1 MLILASKNKQR
12 GVIMEELVKYI
23 VTNLVDN
30 EEAVNIESS
39 REGDEINIIVTV
51 APEDV
56 GKVIGKNGRIA
67 QSIRAI
73 VKSVSAK
80 EKIRY
85 NVKINK

>member
-1 MLILASKNKQR
+1 
-12 GVIMEELVKYI
+12 MEELVRYI

-30 EEAVNIESS
+30 EEQVKIESV
-39 REGDEINIIVTV
+39 RENDSINIIVTV
-51 APEDV
+51 APDDI

>member
-1 MLILASKNKQR
+1 
-12 GVIMEELVKYI
+12 MEELVKYI
-23 VTNLVDN
+23 VNNLVDN
-30 EEAVNIESS
+30 EEEVKIESV
-39 REGDEINIIVTV
+39 REGDEINIMVTV
-51 APEDV
+51 APDDV

>member
-1 MLILASKNKQR
+1 
-12 GVIMEELVKYI
+12 MEELVKYI

-30 EEAVNIESS
+30 EEEVKIESL
-39 REGDEINIIVTV
+39 REGDSINIIVTV

-85 NVKINK
+85 NVKINKQ

>member
-1 MLILASKNKQR
+1 
-12 GVIMEELVKYI
+12 MEELVKYI
-23 VTNLVDN
+23 VCNLVDN
-30 EEAVNIESS
+30 EEEVKIESV
-39 REGDEINIIVTV
+39 REGDSINIIVTV
-51 APEDV
+51 APDDI

>member
-1 MLILASKNKQR
+1 
-12 GVIMEELVKYI
+12 MEKLVKYI

-30 EEAVNIESS
+30 EEEVKIESI

>member
-1 MLILASKNKQR
+1 
-12 GVIMEELVKYI
+12 MEELVKYI

-30 EEAVNIESS
+30 EDKVKIESI
-39 REGDEINIIVTV
+39 REGDSINIIVTV
-51 APEDV
+51 APDDV

>member
-1 MLILASKNKQR
+1 
-12 GVIMEELVKYI
+12 MEELVKYI

-30 EEAVNIESS
+30 EEEVKIETT
-39 REGDEINIIVTV
+39 REGDEINIVITV
-51 APEDV
+51 APDDV

>member
-1 MLILASKNKQR
+1 
-12 GVIMEELVKYI
+12 MEELVRYI

-30 EEAVNIESS
+30 EEEVKIESS

-51 APEDV
+51 AADDV

>member
-1 MLILASKNKQR
+1 
-12 GVIMEELVKYI
+12 MEELVKYI

-30 EEAVNIESS
+30 EDEVKIESI
-39 REGDEINIIVTV
+39 REGDSINIIVTV
-51 APEDV
+51 APDDV

-80 EKIRY
+80 EKIKY
-85 NVKINK
+85 NVKIVK

>member
-1 MLILASKNKQR
+1 MFAGIKRHNR

-23 VTNLVDN
+23 VKKLVDN
-30 EEAVNIESS
+30 EDEVKIDST
-39 REGDEINIIVTV
+39 REGDEINIMVTV
-51 APEDV
+51 APDDV

>member
-1 MLILASKNKQR
+1 
-12 GVIMEELVKYI
+12 MEELVKYI
-23 VTNLVDN
+23 VTKLVDN
-30 EEAVNIESS
+30 EEEVKIESL
-39 REGDEINIIVTV
+39 REGDEINIMVTV
-51 APEDV
+51 APDDV

-67 QSIRAI
+67 QSIRSI

>member
-1 MLILASKNKQR
+1 
-12 GVIMEELVKYI
+12 MEELVKYI
-23 VTNLVDN
+23 VTKLVDN
-30 EEAVNIESS
+30 DEEVKIESV
-39 REGDEINIIVTV
+39 REGDEINILVTV

>member
-1 MLILASKNKQR
+1 
-12 GVIMEELVKYI
+12 MEELVKYI
-23 VTNLVDN
+23 VTKLVDN
-30 EEAVNIESS
+30 EEAVNIDSS
-39 REGDEINIIVTV
+39 REGDEINIVVTV

>member
-1 MLILASKNKQR
+1 
-12 GVIMEELVKYI
+12 MEELVKYI
-23 VTNLVDN
+23 VCNLVDN
-30 EEAVNIESS
+30 ENEVKIESV
-39 REGDEINIIVTV
+39 REGDSINIIVTV
-51 APEDV
+51 APDDI

-80 EKIRY
+80 EHIRY

>member
-1 MLILASKNKQR
+1 
-12 GVIMEELVKYI
+12 MEELVKYI
-23 VTNLVDN
+23 VCNLVDN
-30 EEAVNIESS
+30 ENEVKIESV
-39 REGDEINIIVTV
+39 REGDSINIIVTV
-51 APEDV
+51 APDDI

>member
-1 MLILASKNKQR
+1 
-12 GVIMEELVKYI
+12 MEELVGYI
-23 VTNLVDN
+23 VKCLVDN
-30 EEAVNIESS
+30 KDAVTITSERDGS
-39 REGDEINIIVTV
+39 DINIIVRV
-51 APEDV
+51 AEDDI

-85 NVKINK
+85 NVKIDNK

>member
-1 MLILASKNKQR
+1 
-12 GVIMEELVKYI
+12 MEELVKYI

-30 EEAVNIESS
+30 EEEVKIEST

>member
-1 MLILASKNKQR
+1 
-12 GVIMEELVKYI
+12 MEELVKYI

-30 EEAVNIESS
+30 EEAVKIETT
-39 REGDEINIIVTV
+39 REGDEINISITV
-51 APEDV
+51 APDDV

-85 NVKINK
+85 NVIINK

>member
-1 MLILASKNKQR
+1 
-12 GVIMEELVKYI
+12 MEELVRYI

-30 EEAVNIESS
+30 EDEVKIEST
-39 REGDEINIIVTV
+39 REGDEIQILVTV
-51 APEDV
+51 APDDI

-85 NVKINK
+85 NVKINKNVD

>member
-1 MLILASKNKQR
+1 
-12 GVIMEELVKYI
+12 MEELVEYI
-23 VTNLVDN
+23 VKCLVDN
-30 EEAVNIESS
+30 PDAVAISS
-39 REGDEINIIVTV
+39 EREGSGINIVVTV
-51 APEDV
+51 AEEDV

-73 VKSVSAK
+73 VKSVSSK

>member
-1 MLILASKNKQR
+1 
-12 GVIMEELVKYI
+12 MEELVKYI
-23 VTNLVDN
+23 VCNLVDN
-30 EEAVNIESS
+30 ENEVKIESV
-39 REGDEINIIVTV
+39 REGDSINIIVTV
-51 APEDV
+51 APDDI

-85 NVKINK
+85 NVKISK

>member
-1 MLILASKNKQR
+1 
-12 GVIMEELVKYI
+12 MEELVKYI

-30 EEAVNIESS
+30 EDEVKIESV
-39 REGDEINIIVTV
+39 REGDSINIMVTV
-51 APEDV
+51 APDDI
-56 GKVIGKNGRIA
+56 GKVIGKNGRIV

>member
-1 MLILASKNKQR
+1 
-12 GVIMEELVKYI
+12 MEELVKYI

-30 EEAVNIESS
+30 EDEVKIESI
-39 REGDEINIIVTV
+39 REGDSINIIVTV
-51 APEDV
+51 APDDV

-73 VKSVSAK
+73 VKTVSAK

>member
-1 MLILASKNKQR
+1 
-12 GVIMEELVKYI
+12 MEELVKYI
-23 VTNLVDN
+23 VTKLVDD
-30 EEAVNIESS
+30 EEKVNVEST
-39 REGDEINIIVTV
+39 REGDSIDIVITV
-51 APEDV
+51 SPDDV

-85 NVKINK
+85 NVRINK

>member
-1 MLILASKNKQR
+1 
-12 GVIMEELVKYI
+12 MEELVKYI

-30 EEAVNIESS
+30 EQEVKIEST
-39 REGDEINIIVTV
+39 RDGDEIQILVTV
-51 APEDV
+51 APDDI

-85 NVKINK
+85 NVKINKNAD

>member
-1 MLILASKNKQR
+1 
-12 GVIMEELVKYI
+12 MEELVKYI
-23 VTNLVDN
+23 VNNLVDN
-30 EEAVNIESS
+30 EEEVKIESV
-39 REGDEINIIVTV
+39 REGDEINILVTV
-51 APEDV
+51 APDDV

>member
-1 MLILASKNKQR
+1 
-12 GVIMEELVKYI
+12 MEELVKYI
-23 VTNLVDN
+23 VCSLVDN
-30 EEAVNIESS
+30 EEEVKIESE
-39 REGDEINIIVTV
+39 REGDSINIMVTV
-51 APEDV
+51 APDDV

-85 NVKINK
+85 NVKIVK

>member
-1 MLILASKNKQR
+1 
-12 GVIMEELVKYI
+12 MEELVKYI
-23 VTNLVDN
+23 VTKLVDKA
-30 EEAVNIESS
+30 EEVKIETT
-39 REGDEINIIVTV
+39 REGDEIQILVTV
-51 APEDV
+51 SPDDV

>member
-1 MLILASKNKQR
+1 
-12 GVIMEELVKYI
+12 MEELVKYI
-23 VTNLVDN
+23 VCNLVDN
-30 EEAVNIESS
+30 ENEVKIESV
-39 REGDEINIIVTV
+39 REGESINIIVTV
-51 APEDV
+51 APDDI

>member
-1 MLILASKNKQR
+1 
-12 GVIMEELVKYI
+12 MEELVKYI
-23 VTNLVDN
+23 VTKLVDN
-30 EEAVNIESS
+30 EEAVSIESS